1 MRAIQSERD
10 VEELL
15 RGAKAL
21 AVLAAWNELG
31 LFRVLADGPKAL
43 EALPAERRALEITVP
58 VLQHLGLVHCEGD
71 RVRLSSSG
79 HRLLEAG
86 ELPTARNFEFLR
98 DQARMAEVLEQ
109 GGPVAAE
116 EGGDKATEGGVRR
129 HDPEGS
135 ARFLDM
141 LFARSAESA
150 AQCLE
155 SLGPLLP
162 ARARILDLGGGH
174 GRYAR
179 TFAGAGHEATL
190 FDLPH
195 VVDYAR
201 RRHGDALGYIAGDF
215 RDPDA
220 DFGGPYDLIFLSNIV
235 HGEADATNRV
245 LVRRLAGA
253 LAPGRHLVLK
263 DMFIDEH
270 GQDPENAVFF
280 GLTMLFYTREG
291 RSPTISRTRAWL
303 REAGLS
309 EPELVVRE
317 GFQLL
322 RSRRE
327 PGAA

>member
-1 MRAIQSERD
+1 MRPIQSERD

-21 AVLAAWNELG
+21 AVLTAWNELG
-31 LFRVLADGPKAL
+31 LFRALTDGPKAL

-58 VLQHLGLVHCEGD
+58 VLQHLGLVHREGD
-71 RVRLSSSG
+71 RIRLSSTG
-79 HRLLEAG
+79 RRLLEAG

-98 DQARMAEVLEQ
+98 DQARMAEVLEK

-116 EGGDKATEGGVRR
+116 EGGDKATEGGVLR

-155 SLGPLLP
+155 SLAPLLS

-179 TFAGAGHEATL
+179 TFADAGHEATL
-190 FDLPH
+190 FDLPP

-201 RRHGDALGYIAGDF
+201 RRHGDALRYIGGDF
-215 RDPDA
+215 RDPEV

-235 HGEADATNRV
+235 HGGADATNRD
-245 LVRRLAGA
+245 LLRRLADA
-253 LAPGRHLVLK
+253 LAPDGYLVLK

-280 GLTMLFYTREG
+280 GLTMLFYTRAG
-291 RSPTISRTRAWL
+291 RSHTTSRTRAWL

-322 RSRRE
+322 CGRRD
-327 PGAA
+327 PNGA